1 MKKSKDTQINSNTQ
15 INSRTQKPIR
25 YCHET
30 VYYDKGRKRHV
41 GQLTFSFED
50 GNHRKT
56 VVGKSEREVRAKLHD
71 LKSQADAGILT
82 PPDPPKC
89 PTIYEYAEKMLD
101 EQLALNEIRGSSYE
115 RKMETL
121 KLLSSIYDMELDD
134 VTEDDMIAFFA
145 SKTNYSQSV
154 LVKIYQMLQRV
165 FKKAIRRKIIT
176 ENPLEYV
183 KCPKSRK
190 KTIPV
195 RALTIEEQKKL
206 IEALMTQKV
215 NYGDAMLLS
224 MFTGMR
230 AGECTAL
237 MVEDIDLE
245 KQTIHVCKTVARGRF
260 GYNVLNETKTAAGD
274 RILHVNDEVTA
285 LLKRIIGDKKSGM
298 LFLSSNGNLVV
309 SNQVNYNYNVVLRTN
324 NIIDKSIYGKVNLHS
339 LRHTY
344 ATRCIESGMPA
355 KVLQKILGHTD
366 ITITLDTYCSVF
378 EKYTDEHLAA
388 ADEYMKSNGL
398 KLA

>member
-1 MKKSKDTQINSNTQ
+1 MKKSKDTKHNSNKTKS
-15 INSRTQKPIR
+15 ISYK
-25 YCHET
+25 HET
-30 VYYDKGRKRHV
+30 VYYVKDRKRYA
-41 GQLTFSFED
+41 GQLTFCFED
-50 GNHRKT
+50 GDHRKT
-56 VVGKSEREVRAKLHD
+56 VYGRSEREVKARLHD
-71 LKSQADAGILT
+71 LKSQADAGTL
-82 PPDPPKC
+82 PVPDPPKC

-121 KLLSSIYDMELDD
+121 KILSPIYNMEIDD
-134 VTEDDMIAFFA
+134 VTEDDLISFFA
-145 SKTNYSQSV
+145 SRINYSQSV
-154 LVKIYQMLQRV
+154 IVKAYQMLQRI
-165 FKKAIRRKIIT
+165 FKKA
-176 ENPLEYV
+176 V
-183 KCPKSRK
+183 
-190 KTIPV
+190 PV

-206 IEALMTQKV
+206 IEVLTMQ
-215 NYGDAMLLS
+215 NIRYGDAMLLS

-237 MVEDIDLE
+237 MVEDIDLD
-245 KQTIHVCKTVARGRF
+245 KQTIHVSKTVARGRY
-260 GYNVLNETKTAAGD
+260 GYNVINETKTDAGN

-285 LLKRIIGDKKSGM
+285 LLRRIIGAKKEGM
-298 LFLSSNGNLVV
+298 LFLSSNGNLVA
-309 SNQVNYNYNVVLRTN
+309 SNQVNYNYNATLRAN
-324 NIIDKSIYGKVNLHS
+324 NSVDKSIYGKVNLHS

-388 ADEYMKSNGL
+388 ADAYMKSNGL